1 MLNDAFI
8 KIKPYVKGH
17 VITQEAFYDLRDDI
31 SLIVKNCAKNIKVV
45 VYFDLLLDKPLIV
58 SVGRE
63 ENRLVISIKKDGR
76 IKLTWTKETWAKYF
90 ADIVDSDSKFT
101 ARTIVKRIYR
111 GSRPK
116 SESANTKES
125 KTFT

>member
-31 SLIVKNCAKNIKVV
+31 SLIVKNCANNIKVA
-45 VYFDLLLDKPLIV
+45 VYFDFVLDKPLIV
-58 SVGRE
+58 SVGRG

>member
-45 VYFDLLLDKPLIV
+45 VYFDFVLDKPLIV
-58 SVGRE
+58 SVGRG

-90 ADIVDSDSKFT
+90 ADIVDSIKFT
-101 ARTIVKRIYR
+101 AKTFVKRIYR
-111 GSRPK
+111 GSQPK
-116 SESANTKES
+116 SESVNTKES
-125 KTFT
+125 ITFT